1 MGDTSRDVPPVTY
14 YTYLGL
20 IEQMSEDPFVNRIAD
35 ISKWGWEIV
44 VSPMMDEY
52 KIAFMS
58 KRGLPVYNPKTKKV
72 IPQNVDIA
80 IMGPETFR
88 EFEKLD
94 E

>member
-1 MGDTSRDVPPVTY
+1 MINSRKDRNLFT
-14 YTYLGL
+14 
-20 IEQMSEDPFVNRIAD
+20 E
-35 ISKWGWEIV
+35 ISKYRLEIF
-44 VSPMMDEY
+44 VSPRMDEY